1 MTAPALPQSGR
12 AIVKSVLSGDTGEG
26 PVRAL
31 AGISQAVVLR
41 GKPAGGPPPEKIMAL
56 SNLSAP
62 RTGTASKPEN
72 EEAFAYESREFLRRL
87 LVGKEVQYKVEYTTS
102 TNQRDFG
109 VLHIQHPVNGE
120 HNINRLV
127 VKEGWARLRPAGA
140 AGAAGAGDGKKRTLT
155 EEQEQLADLE
165 ADAAAQ
171 RRGVFQDQ
179 VVLKSIRYDVK
190 DDARAFLDKYKGM
203 QVPAVLEQVR
213 DGSTF
218 RVSLDLPDGIR
229 QYMTLM
235 LSGLKAP
242 TVRKG
247 IPNVQDVVE
256 EYSEEAK
263 YFVESRLLHRD
274 VTVILEGLSSN
285 DMFVGSVQFPL
296 GNIGEALLA
305 EGLAKTVDWNISLVT
320 GGAQKYRAAEQRAKD
335 KRLRIWKSYV
345 GKAKITGPEPEFDA
359 IVTRVFSGDTLLVE
373 SVATGRERRITLASI
388 RAPKGP
394 EKKKDNGNVKDA
406 AIKEYGYDF
415 EAREFLRS
423 RYIGKQVHVLI
434 EYVKPAEGGFDE
446 RECATVTFGAKN
458 LAETLVTRGLA
469 DIIRHRRDDDNRS
482 SAYDQLLQAHEK
494 AQTAQKGIH
503 SPKEPPVYRISDASA
518 NVAKAKS
525 FFPYLQRAGN
535 VAGVVDYVS
544 SGSRFRIFV
553 PTQNCTLTLVL
564 GGIRAPR
571 AAMRPGEK
579 AEPFG
584 VEALAFAAKRAM
596 QRDVEFSVEGQDK
609 VGGFIGTLYVTG
621 GDNNSDDASKSGDR
635 KSLAVLLL
643 EQGLASVHEYSASQS
658 PNAHAMYEAEKKA
671 KEGRRG
677 MWKSWTPESE
687 QQQGVDDD
695 EFGKNNTAVD
705 ETRPLATKEV
715 VVSHIEGG
723 GRMFLQILGPELDRL
738 EDLMGKFA
746 QHHRTSTTSADFA
759 PRAGE
764 LCSGQFT
771 ADDQWYRAR
780 VKKVNHADKTFSVI
794 YVDYG
799 NAETIPASRLRPLDP
814 AFSISVLPP
823 QAVEAR
829 LAYVTAPALDA
840 EYGHDAFEHLR
851 DATEGTTLIAKVV
864 GKCAGV
870 ATAQALSVVLYV
882 KAPRGGHAV
891 ESINEMV
898 VRDGFGTIEKQL
910 ARRLAAEQQT
920 ADKATLWAR
929 AQSAKRNGNA
939 AGSKTLVERLA
950 DAQDEAKSARRAM
963 WVYGDFTEDDD

>member
-1 MTAPALPQSGR
+1 MTAPALPQTGR
-12 AIVKSVLSGDTGEG
+12 AIVKSVLSGDT
-26 PVRAL
+26 
-31 AGISQAVVLR
+31 VVLR

-256 EYSEEAK
+256 EFSEEAK
-263 YFVESRLLHRD
+263 YFVESRLLQRD
-274 VTVILEGLSSN
+274 ITVVLEGLSSN

-335 KRLRIWKSYV
+335 KRLRLWKSYV

-359 IVTRVFSGDTLLVE
+359 IVTRVLSGDTLLVE

-394 EKKKDNGNVKDA
+394 EKKKDTGNVKDA
-406 AIKEYGYDF
+406 SIKEYGYDF

-423 RYIGKQVHVLI
+423 RYIGKQVHVVI
-434 EYVKPAEGGFDE
+434 EYIKPAEGGFDE
-446 RECATVTFGAKN
+446 RECATVTFGANKN
-458 LAETLVTRGLA
+458 LAETLVLRGLA
-469 DIIRHRRDDDNRS
+469 SVIRHRGDDGNRS
-482 SAYDQLLQAHEK
+482 SAYDQLLQAHDK
-494 AQTAQKGIH
+494 AQAAQKGIH
-503 SPKEPPVYRISDASA
+503 SPKDAPVYRISDASA

-584 VEALAFAAKRAM
+584 AEALAFASKRAM
-596 QRDVEFSVEGQDK
+596 QRDVEFSVESQDK
-609 VGGFIGTLYVTG
+609 VGGFIGTLYVTASDNE
-621 GDNNSDDASKSGDR
+621 GDEHSSSAHR

-677 MWKSWTPESE
+677 MWKTWTPESD
-687 QQQGVDDD
+687 QQSQPMDDD
-695 EFGKNNTAVD
+695 AAVKNSTAVD

-715 VVSHIEGG
+715 VVSHIDGG
-723 GRMFLQILGPELDRL
+723 GRVFLQMLGPELDRL
-738 EDLMGKFA
+738 EDLMSKFA
-746 QHHRTSTTSADFA
+746 QHHRTATTPAGFS

-764 LCSGQFT
+764 LCSGQFS

-780 VKKVNHADKTFSVI
+780 VKKVNHVDKTYSVI

-799 NAETIPASRLRPLDP
+799 NAETIPATRLRPLEP

-851 DATEGTTLIAKVV
+851 DATEGATLVAKVV
-864 GKCAGV
+864 GKSAGV

-882 KAPRGGHAV
+882 NTPQGGHAA

-898 VRDGFGTIEKQL
+898 VRDGFGTVEKQV

-939 AGSKTLVERLA
+939 AGSKTLVERLV
-950 DAQDEAKSARRAM
+950 DAQEEAKGARRAM